1 LEVVISL
8 VENPGYHTKAWLS
21 EIVHVLRPG
30 GVLWLQE
37 PFACQDVAEAE
48 QQVSKMFSM
57 MLLSHKVLIFPRT
70 HILCKDEEAVLCSMK
85 TSSPSL
91 SALCLVVD
99 FLWVIYVCP
108 QRLGDAPVQTQA
120 VLERNL
126 LLAGFVDVETAECV
140 SGVGLA
146 ESYSTSATG
155 SEHGP
160 LLKPVA
166 VRFIML
172 TTSFLARA
180 EFHSSTH
187 VGTMCFLYSLGTNL
201 NIFIYCPPD
210 STEGVIWMQ
219 QTIEPRFA
227 RTIANVLMWQLQL

>member
-1 LEVVISL
+1 
-8 VENPGYHTKAWLS
+8 
-21 EIVHVLRPG
+21 
-30 GVLWLQE
+30 
-37 PFACQDVAEAE
+37 
-48 QQVSKMFSM
+48 
-57 MLLSHKVLIFPRT
+57 
-70 HILCKDEEAVLCSMK
+70 MK
-85 TSSPSL
+85 TSSRSL

-126 LLAGFVDVETAECV
+126 LLAGFVDVQTAECV

-166 VRFIML
+166 VRFITADYL
-172 TTSFLARA
+172 ISCKLRV
-180 EFHSSTH
+180 S
-187 VGTMCFLYSLGTNL
+187 
-201 NIFIYCPPD
+201 
-210 STEGVIWMQ
+210 
-219 QTIEPRFA
+219 
-227 RTIANVLMWQLQL
+227 

>member
-1 LEVVISL
+1 VGVEPTLHCIAIADRHLGLATASLEVVISL

-48 QQVSKMFSM
+48 Q
-57 MLLSHKVLIFPRT
+57 
-70 HILCKDEEAVLCSMK
+70 
-85 TSSPSL
+85 
-91 SALCLVVD
+91 
-99 FLWVIYVCP
+99 

-187 VGTMCFLYSLGTNL
+187 VGTKCFLYSLAQ
-201 NIFIYCPPD
+201 I
-210 STEGVIWMQ
+210 
-219 QTIEPRFA
+219 
-227 RTIANVLMWQLQL
+227 

>member
-1 LEVVISL
+1 MGVEPTLHCIAIADRHLGLATASLEVVISL

-37 PFACQDVAEAE
+37 PFACQDMAEAD
-48 QQVSKMFSM
+48 QQVSKMFSK
-57 MLLSHKVLIFPRT
+57 MLLSHKVLIF
-70 HILCKDEEAVLCSMK
+70 EEAVLCSMK

-91 SALCLVVD
+91 SALCLLVD

-166 VRFIML
+166 VRFITADYL
-172 TTSFLARA
+172 ISCKIR
-180 EFHSSTH
+180 
-187 VGTMCFLYSLGTNL
+187 
-201 NIFIYCPPD
+201 
-210 STEGVIWMQ
+210 
-219 QTIEPRFA
+219 
-227 RTIANVLMWQLQL
+227 VL